1 VLKSSLGSC
10 KAAWS
15 KHTQ

>member
-1 VLKSSLGSC
+1 VLKSSLDSC